1 MFCWTQRDTSIS
13 LTLYALALA
22 LAFLVTNAHQ
32 NVASE
37 FRPDKKL
44 HSKSGT
50 LAYLAPEVY
59 GGGGYLDEVDWWSLG
74 VTFYEAIYNKASPSK
89 GMSHRIC

>member
-1 MFCWTQRDTSIS
+1 MSIWPIS
-13 LTLYALALA
+13 YAWKVPNAYTP
-22 LAFLVTNAHQ
+22 VTDAVQ

-37 FRPDKKL
+37 FRPEKKL

-74 VTFYEAIYNKASPSK
+74 VTFYEAIYNKARHMPKATYAS
-89 GMSHRIC
+89 R